1 MKKPNRLNLEQM
13 WNLYLFLKP
22 ALENR
27 ELKSILLD
35 EVEELLLLSKPGTLF
50 AVLNVLYDNISRDMS
65 GMDAIIDL
73 MNGLDNNDFYGF
85 VSIVKAIKDVPAK

>member
-13 WNLYLFLKP
+13 WNLYLLLKP

-50 AVLNVLYDNISRDMS
+50 AVLSILYDNISRDMS
-65 GMDAIIDL
+65 
-73 MNGLDNNDFYGF
+73 
-85 VSIVKAIKDVPAK
+85 